1 MLDIVSGFIQEANGD
16 SDKLAQLIMQYVED
30 TNRDSRFRYEY
41 TFLHF
46 IDTIEIEKLD
56 ELGRVGWDIVQILSD
71 RYSTSDWRG
80 NTKEH
85 INYTIIMKRQYY
97 YDQPESQDE

>member
-46 IDTIEIEKLD
+46 NNTIEIEKLD
-56 ELGRVGWDIVQILSD
+56 ELGRVGWDIVQILSN
-71 RYSTSDWRG
+71 RTTTNYKFHTA
-80 NTKEH
+80 EH
-85 INYTIIMKRQYY
+85 VDYTVIMKRQYY
-97 YDQPESQDE
+97 YDQPEAEDE